1 MAVHAAN
8 PAPGPID
15 LETLIDRATR
25 PLPRRLPDPPPLPR
39 APPAA
44 RIDPPRAIVL
54 VTTVATCQSCGTVY
68 RMPNNAILV
77 RYDDA
82 GLSNSIHYKRA
93 DIERDLFRALPRER
107 KDHSISVPICE
118 GCFDVEPNPLL
129 PVNGQHHPG
138 DPNVA
143 DPDLDNLF
151 VRVSEDTP

>member
-1 MAVHAAN
+1 MAQLAAR
-8 PAPGPID
+8 PDPGPID

-44 RIDPPRAIVL
+44 HIDPPRAIVL
-54 VTTVATCQSCGTVY
+54 VTTVATCQSCQRTY
-68 RMPNNAILV
+68 RMPNNAILI

-107 KDHSISVPICE
+107 KDHAISVPICE
-118 GCFDVEPNPLL
+118 GCFDVERDPL
-129 PVNGQHHPG
+129 PVSPKHRP
-138 DPNVA
+138 VSA
-143 DPDLDNLF
+143 DMAHPDLDSLF
-151 VRVSEDTP
+151 VRVSEP

>member
-1 MAVHAAN
+1 MAQLAAK
-8 PAPGPID
+8 PQPPGPID
-15 LETLIDRATR
+15 FDVLVERATR

-54 VTTVATCQSCGTVY
+54 VTTVATCQSCARTY
-68 RMPNNAILV
+68 RMPNNAILI

-107 KDHSISVPICE
+107 KDHAISVPICE
-118 GCFDVEPNPLL
+118 GCFDVGIDRRSGEVQTQPPSDTEPS
-129 PVNGQHHPG
+129 
-138 DPNVA
+138 
-143 DPDLDNLF
+143 LDDLF
-151 VRVSEDTP
+151 VRVG